1 MIYIMLRFSLT
12 ISFSVLIYF
21 LLVAPVS
28 AKEPRFGERVDRGL
42 LEHSDLDEASGIAA
56 SRKNPGVLWSHN
68 DSGDSNR
75 IFALNTAGKHLGI
88 FAIAGATARDWEDI
102 AVGPGPV
109 EGESYIYIG
118 DIGDNEGHFDLKHIY
133 RIPEPLIDANG
144 SPIDSTLAS
153 AEIISFRYPDGNRDA
168 ETLMVDPL
176 THDLYVVTKRETNVI
191 VYRAPYPQSTTSA
204 ITLEHVATLNFSLA
218 VGGDI
223 SPSGLEILIK
233 SYTHI
238 YYWRRTLSQELGQAL
253 AQPPEVLPYVAE
265 LQGEAVCWQ
274 ADSMGYYTV
283 SEELGGIQAHLYFYS
298 RLAPTSV
305 GQRDPIVPGFQLEQ
319 NYPNPL
325 PQSGSASADNPST
338 VIRYSLSQPAFVK
351 LSLYD
356 PRGRRVDTL
365 TDNFRFPGQYSL
377 EYRPMGLESGVYFYR
392 LQVSTSVGTFNQVRK
407 LTLTK

>member
-1 MIYIMLRFSLT
+1 MRKFLLT
-12 ISFSVLIYF
+12 IFCGALCY
-21 LLVAPVS
+21 LLLGAPLL
-28 AKEPRFGERVDRGL
+28 AKEPHFGERVDRGL
-42 LEHSDLDEASGIAA
+42 IEHPDLDEASGIAA
-56 SRKNPGVLWSHN
+56 SRKNLGVLWSHN

-88 FAIAGATARDWEDI
+88 FTIAGATARDWEDI

-109 EGESYIYIG
+109 EEESYIYIG
-118 DIGDNEGHFDLKHIY
+118 DIGDNQGHFDLKHIY
-133 RIPEPLIDANG
+133 RIPEPLINVNG
-144 SPIDSTLAS
+144 SPIDSTLAG

-176 THDLYVVTKRETNVI
+176 TRDIYVVTKREPKVI
-191 VYRAPYPQSTTSA
+191 VYRAPYPQSTTNA
-204 ITLEHVATLNFSLA
+204 ITLEPVATLNFSLA

-223 SPSGLEILIK
+223 SPSGLEVLIK

-238 YYWRRTLSQELGQAL
+238 YYWRRTESQELGQAL
-253 AQPPEVLPYVAE
+253 AQPPVTVPYVSE
-265 LQGEAVCWQ
+265 LQGESVCWQ
-274 ADSMGYYTV
+274 TDSMGYYTI
-283 SEELGGIQAHLYFYS
+283 SEELGGIPAHLYFYP
-298 RLAPTSV
+298 RRAPTSV
-305 GQRDPIVPGFQLEQ
+305 GLSDPIVPGFQLEQ
-319 NYPNPL
+319 NYPNPF

-351 LSLYD
+351 LNLYD

-377 EYRPMGLESGVYFYR
+377 EYRPMGLGSGVYFYR